1 MGFFSLSTFS
11 GSDETRDEA
20 IKLGITVEEV
30 NRSVPQFQ
38 TIMRSFRFV
47 ESFRLVE
54 TSVVKYSIAR
64 RGSKNS
70 WMLLQRLQSHG
81 ANMPNDYLLE
91 STGVLPKA
99 LRQAITEIAETY
111 DEEFFEFSSD
121 DSEVAVYW
129 EEWGGRKKAVELHVL
144 LSKLASL

>member
-1 MGFFSLSTFS
+1 
-11 GSDETRDEA
+11 
-20 IKLGITVEEV
+20 
-30 NRSVPQFQ
+30 
-38 TIMRSFRFV
+38 
-47 ESFRLVE
+47 
-54 TSVVKYSIAR
+54 
-64 RGSKNS
+64 
-70 WMLLQRLQSHG
+70 MLLQRLQSHG

-129 EEWGGRKKAVELHVL
+129 EEWGEGKKP
-144 LSKLASL
+144 LSCMHC